1 MSLKK
6 LGRYDLTRV
15 LGKGAMGM
23 VYEGRDPNLDRR
35 VAIKTI
41 KVENLT
47 NEEAAEYEVRFRT
60 EARSAARLQHPN
72 IVSVYDSDRDAQ
84 VAYLVMEF
92 IQGEDLKHH
101 LDHGEVYTLEQ
112 TLGIMNDLLSAL
124 DYAHRQNIV
133 HRDIKPA
140 NLLMEASGRAKLTDF
155 GVARIQDSGDA
166 TRTQGSM
173 VGTLKY
179 MSPEQVQGQ
188 PIDSRTDL
196 FAAGVVLYQLLTGRR
211 PFDGG
216 SDFDIIQQIVG
227 KPHLAPSVI
236 NPLLPPAL
244 DAVVARS
251 LAKSRNDRFASAQ
264 EFNLALQAA
273 AREASD
279 TTIAPPSGPP
289 GSGRS
294 STWGSLTGTG
304 FTSSGSA
311 SNTSRS
317 SGTSGTSGT
326 TATSGSVIT
335 QELELVY
342 WKDIKESEDVD
353 DFQGFLQR
361 FPTGIYAD
369 LARRRLKK
377 LLGERSEGS
386 SSGTRGSSGTILVTR
401 ASSADSQDPAVAGSE
416 PTMAVPPPTAD
427 TNPGTND
434 DEATRAYPAP
444 VAEPTIAP
452 AAPSKESIGASAP
465 DSTPEPA
472 AAMASQAS
480 LDASAEATNAAPDPS
495 SSAAPPPTPASGKSG
510 GGLRTILIGAA
521 LAVLAGIGYA
531 VFAPGKPPATAATS
545 AAADIPAVVAAP
557 AASATTP
564 SSEAPAARA
573 VLPKATPPAP
583 ANTKAETAKSD
594 NTKNDGAKADAA
606 KKAAKEA
613 KTATKPVTPE
623 SPAAPATAR
632 TPTTTAND
640 GTPSQS
646 THAAPV
652 TPPPG
657 HGDPAKACEGKSI
670 FAYQACISDQC
681 NKPEFTNSQLCELR
695 RANGQNVNKMK

>member
-1 MSLKK
+1 
-6 LGRYDLTRV
+6 
-15 LGKGAMGM
+15 
-23 VYEGRDPNLDRR
+23 
-35 VAIKTI
+35 
-41 KVENLT
+41 
-47 NEEAAEYEVRFRT
+47 
-60 EARSAARLQHPN
+60 
-72 IVSVYDSDRDAQ
+72 
-84 VAYLVMEF
+84 
-92 IQGEDLKHH
+92 
-101 LDHGEVYTLEQ
+101 
-112 TLGIMNDLLSAL
+112 
-124 DYAHRQNIV
+124 
-133 HRDIKPA
+133 
-140 NLLMEASGRAKLTDF
+140 MEASGRAKLTDF

-264 EFNLALQAA
+264 EFNQALQTA

-289 GSGRS
+289 GAGRS
-294 STWGSLTGTG
+294 STWGSLTGTS
-304 FTSSGSA
+304 FTSSGSS
-311 SNTSRS
+311 SNTSR
-317 SGTSGTSGT
+317 TSGTSG
-326 TATSGSVIT
+326 TSGSVIT

-401 ASSADSQDPAVAGSE
+401 ASSAEPLDPAIAGSE
-416 PTMAVPPPTAD
+416 PTMAVPPRNSD
-427 TNPGTND
+427 TNPSPND
-434 DEATRAYPAP
+434 GEATRAYTAP
-444 VAEPTIAP
+444 VADPTIAP
-452 AAPSKESIGASAP
+452 TAPRSEAPSTLAP

-472 AAMASQAS
+472 GAMDSLAPPGASVNGPNA
-480 LDASAEATNAAPDPS
+480 ASAPSVLPTATAPD
-495 SSAAPPPTPASGKSG
+495 KSG
-510 GGLRTILIGAA
+510 GGSRTILIGAA
-521 LAVLAGIGYA
+521 LAILAAIGYA
-531 VFAPGKPPATAATS
+531 VFAPGKAPTTATTNATADS
-545 AAADIPAVVAAP
+545 PAVVAAP
-557 AASATTP
+557 TASGTTT
-564 SSEAPAARA
+564 SSEAPAAPA
-573 VLPKATPPAP
+573 AAAKATTPAP
-583 ANTKAETAKSD
+583 ASNKVEAAKSD
-594 NTKNDGAKADAA
+594 NAKIDGAKADAA
-606 KKAAKEA
+606 KKAAKDA
-613 KTATKPVTPE
+613 KSATKPVTPE
-623 SPAAPATAR
+623 SPAAPAAAR
-632 TPTTTAND
+632 TNAANETTST
-640 GTPSQS
+640 QS

-652 TPPPG
+652 AAPVG

-670 FAYQACISDQC
+670 FAYQACISEQC
-681 NKPEFTNSQLCELR
+681 NKPEFANSQVCELR

>member
-23 VYEGRDPNLDRR
+23 VYEGKDPNLDRR

-236 NPLLPPAL
+236 NPLLPEAL
-244 DAVVARS
+244 DGVVARA

-264 EFNLALQAA
+264 EFNQALQTA

-304 FTSSGSA
+304 ST
-311 SNTSRS
+311 S
-317 SGTSGTSGT
+317 SGTSSNTSG
-326 TATSGSVIT
+326 TSGSVIT

-377 LLGERSEGS
+377 LLGQRSEGS

-401 ASSADSQDPAVAGSE
+401 ASSADAQDPAVAGNE
-416 PTMAVPPPTAD
+416 PTMAAPARTSDAGAPA
-427 TNPGTND
+427 NE
-434 DEATRAYPAP
+434 DEATRAYAAPTADRTLAP
-444 VAEPTIAP
+444 VAASTDSSGA
-452 AAPSKESIGASAP
+452 AAPESTTGA
-465 DSTPEPA
+465 DA
-472 AAMASQAS
+472 AAASV
-480 LDASAEATNAAPDPS
+480 ATS
-495 SSAAPPPTPASGKSG
+495 VPASGTPDAAPASSAGSRAAPAPEKSG
-510 GGLRTILIGAA
+510 GSSRTILIGAA
-521 LAVLAGIGYA
+521 LAILAGIGYA
-531 VFAPGKPPATAATS
+531 VFSPGKPPVTATTSATAES
-545 AAADIPAVVAAP
+545 PAVIAAP
-557 AASATTP
+557 AASEPTAATKTPPPVPASAKAEGTKADSGKTDSAKVDAAAAKKQAKETKTTAKPGTPETTSAGTAPRTTAANESASSQSNHATPATTP
-564 SSEAPAARA
+564 
-573 VLPKATPPAP
+573 V
-583 ANTKAETAKSD
+583 N
-594 NTKNDGAKADAA
+594 
-606 KKAAKEA
+606 
-613 KTATKPVTPE
+613 
-623 SPAAPATAR
+623 
-632 TPTTTAND
+632 
-640 GTPSQS
+640 
-646 THAAPV
+646 
-652 TPPPG
+652 
-657 HGDPAKACEGKSI
+657 HGDPAKICEGKS
-670 FAYQACISDQC
+670 FFSYQGCMTEQC
-681 NKPEFTNSQLCELR
+681 AKPEFANAAICEQR
-695 RANGQNVNKMK
+695 RTQEQQNLKRLK